1 MNSNKIIQNSL
12 LTLDPEAALSY
23 AFCSDTSYKPD
34 IVEII
39 QEANLLYHEA
49 TFLADKEDLAKKTR
63 HSTAKQA
70 ASIAKNAGVKKL
82 ILGHY
87 SSRYKDISL
96 FKKEAEE
103 VFKDVIL
110 AEAGKVISM

>member
-1 MNSNKIIQNSL
+1 ML
-12 LTLDPEAALSY
+12 E
-23 AFCSDTSYKPD
+23 
-34 IVEII
+34 
-39 QEANLLYHEA
+39 
-49 TFLADKEDLAKKTR
+49 
-63 HSTAKQA
+63 
-70 ASIAKNAGVKKL
+70 VKKL